1 MCPIVYIAMYFTCH
15 QNIRRLGFLTH
26 IHNVKDVVDVGEFLT
41 EVFNSSLDH
50 PDPFQSHV
58 ELSQR
63 EGLGFLYWDPIM
75 GQTVLPGPIK

>member
-1 MCPIVYIAMYFTCH
+1 MCLIVYITVYFTCD
-15 QNIRRLGFLTH
+15 QDIRRLGFLTH
-26 IHNVKDVVDVGEFLT
+26 IHNVKNVVDVGQFLT

-58 ELSQR
+58 EFSQW
-63 EGLGFLYWDPIM
+63 EGLRFLYWDPIV